1 MGATLLVVEDDRWG
15 RKIISDVLRRD
26 GYEVVEAVDG
36 AQAIELL
43 EHRSFDLVISDVVMP
58 KLDGLKLL
66 EHIRRISPRMRV
78 ILMSGYLF
86 NESGKN
92 SLVDKAEFL
101 QKPFDFNVLLSMA
114 RREGVLW
121 LRDHGTSGAAVV
133 TIHQLTQLLSPNP
146 LRSFDPSL

>member
-1 MGATLLVVEDDRWG
+1 MAASVLVVEDDRWG

-43 EHRSFDLVISDVVMP
+43 EQRSFDLVVSDVVMP

-66 EHIRRISPRMRV
+66 EHIRRVSRTPV

-92 SLVDKAEFL
+92 NLLDKAEFL
-101 QKPFDFNVLLSMA
+101 QKPFDFSVLLSMA
-114 RREGVLW
+114 RRLI
-121 LRDHGTSGAAVV
+121 A
-133 TIHQLTQLLSPNP
+133 Q
-146 LRSFDPSL
+146 DPIPC